1 MYYYVGVQHGGMA
14 SPDLFFPKLAE
25 KYIDIYVYIYGVFL
39 DLNTIKY

>member
-25 KYIDIYVYIYGVFL
+25 KYIDIYGVFL